1 MEPRRHNATRP
12 AAKNW
17 KCDECQSTF
26 RRMDHMKR
34 HVLTHHTAKKHVCS
48 FCGSAF
54 SRGDV
59 LRRHWKSCKNRV
71 GSGQAIPKPDRGG
84 KHKWACDS
92 CARLRKACSGELPC
106 SECIHRGRACTYRRL
121 HEEETPLPPISQL
134 LSETREAE
142 GPALGRNTSKAS
154 NSWDLGPATLYPSS
168 TEVLRHKTALTQ

>member
-71 GSGQAIPKPDRGG
+71 GSGQAIPKPDR
-84 KHKWACDS
+84 
-92 CARLRKACSGELPC
+92 
-106 SECIHRGRACTYRRL
+106 
-121 HEEETPLPPISQL
+121 
-134 LSETREAE
+134 ETREAE